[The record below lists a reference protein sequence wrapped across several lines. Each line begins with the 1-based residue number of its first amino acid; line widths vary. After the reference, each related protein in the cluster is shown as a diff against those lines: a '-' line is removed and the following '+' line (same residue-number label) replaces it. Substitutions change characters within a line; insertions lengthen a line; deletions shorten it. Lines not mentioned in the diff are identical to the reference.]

1 MSSPSHRNTA
11 QTAADGLLIAGFVCA
26 AAVLIG
32 MAYLNRGTYQPEDV
46 LVLIVVS
53 LTAWACPICLITGVI
68 VRIVTLV
75 SARRAADTNASYTA
89 STESYLTRPVIG
101 LIDHTVSDTFTGTRD
116 IKRNASRND
125 TVSISNSTNNSIGNT
140 GFMTIQQM
148 RDARALDQARARDR
162 PDIVN

>member
-1 MSSPSHRNTA
+1 MPSPSHRNTA

-32 MAYLNRGTYQPEDV
+32 MRYLSRGTYQPEDV

-53 LTAWACPICLITGVI
+53 LTAWACPICLIAGVI

-89 STESYLTRPVIG
+89 STEPYLTNHVIG
-101 LIDHTVSDTFTGTRD
+101 LIDHTVSDTFTDTRN
-116 IKRNASRND
+116 IECNTSRDD
-125 TVSISNSTNNSIGNT
+125 TVSISDSIGSA